1 MPKEIEKQK
10 KETISNQLVCF
21 FKKKGIDDMC
31 CLSLSVEI
39 SFLDFGYV
47 AC

>member
-21 FKKKGIDDMC
+21 FKKKALMTC
-31 CLSLSVEI
+31 AAYRFQLKSV
-39 SFLDFGYV
+39 F
-47 AC
+47 